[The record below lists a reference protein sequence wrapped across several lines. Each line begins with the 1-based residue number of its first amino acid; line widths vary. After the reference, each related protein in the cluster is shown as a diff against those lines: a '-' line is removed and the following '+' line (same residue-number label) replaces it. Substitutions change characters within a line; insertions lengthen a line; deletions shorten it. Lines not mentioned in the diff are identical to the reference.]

1 MHSIQSPQEEFFT
14 LVSFEGPDGYSTCGG
29 LAERVTR
36 LAARLASHGFE
47 THLFFLGAPGLPPN
61 ERIRSSRL
69 TLHRWAQWLSASHP
83 GGVLDGEWARLREMA
98 DSLPAFLC
106 ENLVRPALKA
116 GFEPIII
123 AEEWQTAPT
132 LIALGSELERL
143 GVTGQARLVWR
154 TGAVIGWDLID
165 WESLGQVAELGA
177 IDAALT
183 GALTAR
189 GIPARVLPAEPD
201 ALLGVLGSNRQG
213 NGVRLRVTAPV
224 KSVPVPAR

>member
-61 ERIRSSRL
+61 ERIRASRL

-83 GGVLDGEWARLREMA
+83 GGVYDGEWAKVREMA
-98 DSLPAFLC
+98 DSLPSFLC
-106 ENLVRPALKA
+106 ETLVRPALKA

-132 LIALGSELERL
+132 LIALGSELQRL
-143 GVTGQARLVWR
+143 GATGQARLFWR
-154 TGAVIGWDLID
+154 TGSVTGWDLID
-165 WESLGQVAELGA
+165 WESLAGVAEIGA
-177 IDAALT
+177 TDAALA
-183 GALTAR
+183 GALMAR
-189 GIPARVLPAEPD
+189 GIPASVLPAEPD
-201 ALLGVLGSNRQG
+201 ALLGVLGSAQRG
-213 NGVRLRVTAPV
+213 GGVRPQGTALST
-224 KSVPVPAR
+224 SVPVLVR

>member
-61 ERIRSSRL
+61 ERVRASRL

-83 GGVLDGEWARLREMA
+83 RGVYDGEWAKLREMA

-106 ENLVRPALKA
+106 ETLVQPALKA

-123 AEEWQTAPT
+123 AEEWQTAPSV
-132 LIALGSELERL
+132 IALGAELVRR
-143 GVTGQARLVWR
+143 GVAGQARLFWR
-154 TGAVIGWDLID
+154 TGGVTGWNLID
-165 WESLGQVAELGA
+165 WEALGRVAQIGA
-177 IDAALT
+177 IDSALA
-183 GALTAR
+183 GALVAR
-189 GIPARVLPAEPD
+189 GIPARVLPADPD
-201 ALLGVLGSNRQG
+201 ALLGVLGPTQQR
-213 NGVRLRVTAPV
+213 NGVRPIVTVTPTSIPV
-224 KSVPVPAR
+224 LAR